1 MLYWKLFSK
10 YHRTGSPVKYLNIND
25 KTVGFLY
32 HDQFNTNDDYF
43 TYIFKNNEIL
53 KRVNGF
59 FFIPTKMR
67 VYSQYTK
74 NISFNDNKLKYL
86 ENEYNILD
94 KPVYDLSQVLI
105 NAVPKYLTKK
115 QYLYWR
121 DDTHWN
127 YNGIYES
134 MNYINDLIKK

>member
-1 MLYWKLFSK
+1 
-10 YHRTGSPVKYLNIND
+10 
-25 KTVGFLY
+25 
-32 HDQFNTNDDYF
+32 
-43 TYIFKNNEIL
+43 
-53 KRVNGF
+53 
-59 FFIPTKMR
+59 MR